1 MVYKLRDYLGIISIF
16 ISIITLAIALTIWA
30 VPLFK
35 FSLDHFN
42 IPERVNLSYEK
53 IIENYYE
60 LLKYLHLPWIDQLV
74 LPDFPV
80 SSSGA
85 FHFYEVKILFYINY
99 ALLLISSGGSY
110 FYLKKL
116 KGKDGLWRL
125 IPVFR
130 TAIILPFLFLFVLA
144 IDFDWLFVKFH
155 EIAFN
160 NDDWLF
166 NPETDPIIKILPQEF
181 FMYSFILAFSLV
193 ELSFITSYFYLKK
206 KA

>member
-42 IPERVNLSYEK
+42 IPERVNLSYEQ